1 MTKVIA
7 ISNPKGGVGKT
18 TTAINLAASLAIAEQ
33 RVLII
38 DADPAGAV
46 AAGLGLL
53 PETIRGGIFE
63 IFSGSA
69 RLSEIIHPAGYL
81 NVDLIPANIFSS
93 QQEIRIWEM
102 AKNRI
107 RLKNFLSGYLYSGK
121 LPYDYILI
129 DTPPSLSDLTIGA
142 LLAADSV
149 LIPLQCGFYALNS
162 IGQLLEMI
170 ERIRK
175 SANPELRVER
185 IFLTFFEKGTRASH
199 ISEQSARRDFLHLL
213 SGAVIPKNAA
223 IGYAA
228 FEHKPVAL
236 VDIAAPGAQAYFELA
251 KEIINNQR
259 APFPVG

>member
-1 MTKVIA
+1 MTRIIA

-33 RVLII
+33 RVLIV
-38 DADPAGAV
+38 DVDPAGAV
-46 AAGLGLL
+46 AAGLGLT

-69 RLSEIIHPAGYL
+69 RLSEIIHSVDYL
-81 NVDLIPANIFSS
+81 DMDLIPANIFTS
-93 QQEIRIWEM
+93 QQEIRIGEM

-107 RLKNFLSGYLYSGK
+107 RLKNFLSGHLTGDR
-121 LPYDYILI
+121 LAYDYILI

-162 IGQLLEMI
+162 IGPLLEMI

-185 IFLTFFEKGTRASH
+185 IFLTFFEKGTRVSI
-199 ISEQSARRDFLHLL
+199 ISEQSARRDFLELL

-236 VDIAAPGAQAYFELA
+236 IDIAAPGAQAYFELA

-259 APFPVG
+259 TPFPVG